1 MADADKVTK
10 ALELCASGCDDNGC
24 VYLEEQ
30 NNRGGLAVCRCVD
43 LMAQDALELLKEQ
56 PHWIPVEERLPKSM
70 ANKVIVYLQ
79 HEDYVPEIGY
89 GHYEKYKGE
98 EMWYNLETDEQFI
111 KRGYKVTHWMPMPK
125 SPEGEKLILT

>member
-43 LMAQDALELLKEQ
+43 LMARDALELLKSQQAEIEKWQ
-56 PHWIPVEERLPKSM
+56 AESVKLAMK
-70 ANKVIVYLQ
+70 LQ
-79 HEDYVPEIGY
+79 GC
-89 GHYEKYKGE
+89 
-98 EMWYNLETDEQFI
+98 N
-111 KRGYKVTHWMPMPK
+111 
-125 SPEGEKLILT
+125 